1 MPVLSQET
9 LYTIDDI
16 YNLKDGKR
24 AELIDGHIYYM
35 PPPNTNHQRIL
46 NFINTEINIYIRNN
60 SGNCEVFPAPFSVF
74 LFADNLK
81 YLEPDI
87 SVICDKNKI
96 DSKGCNGAPDWII
109 EIISPATKKMDYYTK
124 LSLYQD
130 AGVREYW
137 IVDPYKNTT
146 VVYDMEHDEIPAVY
160 PFTDNIPVGIYQG
173 FSINLSLFS
182 NQT

>member
-1 MPVLSQET
+1 MPALSQEK

-16 YNLKDGKR
+16 YNLKDGER
-24 AELIDGHIYYM
+24 AELVNGHIYYM
-35 PPPNTNHQRIL
+35 SPPDTKHQRIL
-46 NFINTEINIYIRNN
+46 NFINTEINIYIRKNN
-60 SGNCEVFPAPFSVF
+60 GSCEVFPAPFSVF
-74 LFADNLK
+74 LFADDTK

-87 SVICDKNKI
+87 SVICDQSKI
-96 DSKGCNGAPDWII
+96 DNKGCNGAPGWII

-124 LSLYQD
+124 LSLYNE

-160 PFTDNIPVGIYQG
+160 PFTDNIPVGICQG
-173 FSINLSLFS
+173 FSINLSLFFHKS
-182 NQT
+182 